1 MTSQTERHVVKKI
14 GRVKSDRMAKSI
26 VVQVERRMK
35 HPLYE
40 KYITRYTNLMVHDES
55 NDARV
60 GDTVEIVFARPL
72 SKNKR
77 WKLTQVLTRAEGGDA

>member
-60 GDTVEIVFARPL
+60 GDTVAIVFARPL